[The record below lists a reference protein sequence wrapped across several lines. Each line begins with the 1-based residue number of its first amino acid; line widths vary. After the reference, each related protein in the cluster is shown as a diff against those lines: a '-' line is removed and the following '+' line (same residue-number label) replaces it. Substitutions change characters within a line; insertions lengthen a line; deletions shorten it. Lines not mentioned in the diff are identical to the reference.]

1 MGGQILIVSGPSGSG
16 KSTLIERLMKEENN
30 IYFSIS
36 STTRKIRAGE
46 KNDVNYHYISVS
58 DFEKGIKEGE
68 FLEYAV
74 VHKNYYGTSIKPV
87 LAALEAGKSVIFD
100 IDVQGFDIV
109 RKKFDE
115 EITSVFITTKTKNE
129 LEKRLK
135 KRGSNDEKDIERRLY
150 NAAIEM
156 QHIKDY
162 DYFLINDDLTNS
174 YRAFKAIF
182 RSMKF
187 KTKNLNVAQIAENWI
202 D

>member
-1 MGGQILIVSGPSGSG
+1 MDGQILIVSGPSGSG

-162 DYFLINDDLTNS
+162 DYFLINDDLANS

>member
-1 MGGQILIVSGPSGSG
+1 MNGQILIVSGPSGSG

-46 KNDVNYHYISVS
+46 KNDINYHYISVS

-162 DYFLINDDLTNS
+162 DYFLINDDLANS

>member
-1 MGGQILIVSGPSGSG
+1 MSGQILIVSGPSGSG

-46 KNDVNYHYISVS
+46 KDDVNYHYISVS

-150 NAAIEM
+150 NVAIEM

-162 DYFLINDDLTNS
+162 DYFLINDDLANS

>member
-162 DYFLINDDLTNS
+162 DYFLINDDLANS

-187 KTKNLNVAQIAENWI
+187 KTKNLNVTQIAENWI

>member
-162 DYFLINDDLTNS
+162 DYFLINDDLANS

-187 KTKNLNVAQIAENWI
+187 KTKNINVAQIAENWI

>member
-87 LAALEAGKSVIFD
+87 LAALKAGKSVIFD

-162 DYFLINDDLTNS
+162 DYFLINDDLANS

>member
-87 LAALEAGKSVIFD
+87 LAALEAGKSIIFD

-162 DYFLINDDLTNS
+162 DYFLINDDLANS

>member
-1 MGGQILIVSGPSGSG
+1 MSGQILIVSGPSGSG

-162 DYFLINDDLTNS
+162 DYFLINDDLANS

>member
-135 KRGSNDEKDIERRLY
+135 KRGSDDEKDIERRLY

-162 DYFLINDDLTNS
+162 DYFLINDDLANS

>member
-87 LAALEAGKSVIFD
+87 LTALEAGKSVIFD

-162 DYFLINDDLTNS
+162 DYFLINDDLANS

>member
-129 LEKRLK
+129 LEKRL
-135 KRGSNDEKDIERRLY
+135 
-150 NAAIEM
+150 A
-156 QHIKDY
+156 
-162 DYFLINDDLTNS
+162 
-174 YRAFKAIF
+174 
-182 RSMKF
+182 
-187 KTKNLNVAQIAENWI
+187 
-202 D
+202 

>member
-1 MGGQILIVSGPSGSG
+1 MSGQILIVSGPSGSG

-46 KNDVNYHYISVS
+46 KDDVNYHYISVS

-162 DYFLINDDLTNS
+162 DYFLINDDLANS

>member
-46 KNDVNYHYISVS
+46 KDDVNYHYISVS

-162 DYFLINDDLTNS
+162 DYFLINDDLANS

>member
-46 KNDVNYHYISVS
+46 KNDVNYHYISVR

-162 DYFLINDDLTNS
+162 DYFLINDDLANS

>member
-135 KRGSNDEKDIERRLY
+135 KRGSNDEKDVERRLY

-162 DYFLINDDLTNS
+162 DYFLINDDLANS

>member
-46 KNDVNYHYISVS
+46 KKDVNYHYISVS

-135 KRGSNDEKDIERRLY
+135 KRGSNDEKDIERILY

-162 DYFLINDDLTNS
+162 DYFLINDDLANS

>member
-162 DYFLINDDLTNS
+162 DYFLINDDLANS

>member
-87 LAALEAGKSVIFD
+87 LAALKAGKSVIFD

-135 KRGSNDEKDIERRLY
+135 KRGSNDEKDVERRLY

-162 DYFLINDDLTNS
+162 DYFLINDDLANS

>member
-135 KRGSNDEKDIERRLY
+135 KRGSNDEKDIKRRLY

-162 DYFLINDDLTNS
+162 DYFLINDDLANS

>member
-162 DYFLINDDLTNS
+162 DYFLINDDLANS

-187 KTKNLNVAQIAENWI
+187 KTKTYKK
-202 D
+202 

>member
-109 RKKFDE
+109 RKKFDG

-162 DYFLINDDLTNS
+162 DYFLINDDLANS